1 MAEVKNM
8 FLLDIISI
16 ALVISILGL
25 IIVYLIHINK
35 KLNKKI
41 QQEKNRFI
49 LYKNRLRELEAK
61 QILNKKDLEILS
73 KLAKDFFKERF
84 NLSYNL
90 SYVELTEIFKKE
102 DLDQRVEFCYK
113 MSQIFYAGEKVETR
127 EIKELINTLLE
138 IIDTFKYI

>member
-1 MAEVKNM
+1 MII
-8 FLLDIISI
+8 LDIVSI
-16 ALVISILGL
+16 ALVISILG
-25 IIVYLIHINK
+25 IIISYLIHINK

-49 LYKNRLRELEAK
+49 LYKSRLRELEAK
-61 QILNKKDLEILS
+61 QVLNRKDVEILS

-84 NLSYNL
+84 NLNYNL

-102 DLDQRVEFCYK
+102 ELNQRVEFCYK

-127 EIKELINTLLE
+127 EIKELINMLLE
-138 IIDTFKYI
+138 IIDTYKYI